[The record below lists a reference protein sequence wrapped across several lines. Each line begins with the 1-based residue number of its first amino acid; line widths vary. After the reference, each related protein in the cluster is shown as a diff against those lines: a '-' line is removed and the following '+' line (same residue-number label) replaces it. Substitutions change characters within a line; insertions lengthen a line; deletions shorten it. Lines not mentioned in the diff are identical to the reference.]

1 MLPARVL
8 HDKVIFF
15 SCGINNNLWG
25 DSFMLLYISVV
36 ILLAEQFSTALTY
49 HTPFIYLMVDSW
61 DFGRQGDIY
70 IQQISAPEKELLPS
84 CSVWSADRL

>member
-1 MLPARVL
+1 
-8 HDKVIFF
+8 
-15 SCGINNNLWG
+15 
-25 DSFMLLYISVV
+25 MLLYISVV

-49 HTPFIYLMVDSW
+49 HTSFIYLMVDSW

-70 IQQISAPEKELLPS
+70 IQQISAPEQELLPS